1 MSRRIYKPLLT
12 LGTILCAQFSAA
24 GTLSPGKLEEMSA
37 KADETRLLCNNKIHF
52 DTYAFENCVNNAAK
66 KYKRDDTNRLA
77 VTYAGFAIA
86 LSNTRTGMTGA
97 EDTAKHFYWLYRP
110 VQLKLGIDDM
120 ALCSI
125 IPTDCKIRV
134 AETRELARQPRP
146 QKSSAD
152 LKQVDTHAH

>member
-1 MSRRIYKPLLT
+1 M
-12 LGTILCAQFSAA
+12 
-24 GTLSPGKLEEMSA
+24 SPGELEKMKS

-52 DTYAFENCVNNAAK
+52 DTFSFENCVNKYAQQ
-66 KYKRDDTNRLA
+66 YKRNDLNRLA

-110 VQLKLGIDDM
+110 IQKRLGIDDM
-120 ALCSI
+120 TLCSI

-134 AETRELARQPRP
+134 AETHELAKQPRS
-146 QKSSAD
+146 QNSSTGS
-152 LKQVDTHAH
+152 KQVDTHAH